1 MGPMTGTGRLTWIAC
16 GLAASALYFSLAL
29 WLKQSYVEPP
39 RPTGERVIRLVRP
52 FFELLGSNNRVFSVK
67 RPELEDLSDTMD
79 QPTRSPF
86 VLYEGTRPLGP
97 PHSDHVE
104 IMKYG
109 HGRFSHWNQSGFVF
123 TSSDGTNPRYNGRT
137 YWAVIPP
144 PAGE

>member
-1 MGPMTGTGRLTWIAC
+1 MEPMMGMAKSSWIAC
-16 GLAASALYFSLAL
+16 SLAATALYFSAAL
-29 WLKQSYVEPP
+29 WLKNSYVEPP
-39 RPTGERVIRLVRP
+39 RPAGERVIRLQRP

-67 RPELEDLSDTMD
+67 VPELENLSDTMD

-86 VLYEGTRPLGP
+86 LLYEGTRPLGP

-104 IMKYG
+104 ILQYG
-109 HGRFSHWNQSGFVF
+109 HGRFSHWNLSGFIF
-123 TSSDGTNPRYNGRT
+123 SSSDGTNPRYNGRA

>member
-1 MGPMTGTGRLTWIAC
+1 MTSTGRLTWIAG

-29 WLKQSYVEPP
+29 WLKHSYVEQP

-52 FFELLGSNNRVFSVK
+52 FFELLGSNNRVFAVK
-67 RPELEDLSDTMD
+67 FPELEGLSDTMD

-86 VLYEGTRPLGP
+86 ILYEGTRPLGP

-109 HGRFSHWNQSGFVF
+109 HGRFSHWTQSGFIF
-123 TSSDGTNPRYNGRT
+123 SSSDGTNPRYNGRA